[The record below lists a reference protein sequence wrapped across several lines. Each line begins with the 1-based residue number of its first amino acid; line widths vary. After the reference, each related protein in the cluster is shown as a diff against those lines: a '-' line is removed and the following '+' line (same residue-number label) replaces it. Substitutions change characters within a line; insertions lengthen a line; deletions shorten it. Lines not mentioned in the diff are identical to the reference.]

1 MAYRSCV
8 IQPLLILWS
17 HLKPSTHVT
26 LSPLPHWP
34 LLVPQA
40 HQALPPTS
48 GPKQAALWAWKASVF
63 PQLMLKARFSDAGPG
78 QPLQHP

>member
-1 MAYRSCV
+1 MADRSGV
-8 IQPLLILWS
+8 IQPLLIFGS
-17 HLKPSTHVT
+17 HLKPATHVT

-34 LLVPQA
+34 FLVPQT

-48 GPKQAALWAWKASVF
+48 GLTQAALWAWKASVF
-63 PQLMLKARFSDAGPG
+63 PPLMLEARFSDAGPG